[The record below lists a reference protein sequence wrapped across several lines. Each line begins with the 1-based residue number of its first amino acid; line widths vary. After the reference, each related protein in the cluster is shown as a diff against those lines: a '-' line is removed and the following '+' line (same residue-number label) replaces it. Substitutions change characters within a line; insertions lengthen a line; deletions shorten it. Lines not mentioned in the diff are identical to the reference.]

1 MCHDLLVI
9 YMDFKLWEGRLITVI
24 LAGHVHGYEAQRNAA
39 LSGYFE
45 EAVRKV
51 PHRWQDFRLSTVVSH
66 AEIYS
71 SVSGFTLFFAL
82 MNKIIFLMM
91 MVLADDLSV
100 IVSLVPCHMCCWQ
113 YHPDH
118 ERLEI
123 KTGDLGLLRSL
134 RMSCILAYRFG
145 SCHYNISMVS
155 LGPNS

>member
-1 MCHDLLVI
+1 
-9 YMDFKLWEGRLITVI
+9 
-24 LAGHVHGYEAQRNAA
+24 
-39 LSGYFE
+39 
-45 EAVRKV
+45 
-51 PHRWQDFRLSTVVSH
+51 
-66 AEIYS
+66 
-71 SVSGFTLFFAL
+71 
-82 MNKIIFLMM
+82 

-100 IVSLVPCHMCCWQ
+100 IVSLFPCHMCCWQ

-155 LGPNS
+155 LGPNSLLLYLYELNLNSFNIGLMVSNGTCKSQYCGWILTLPLFGWSHFCTALNLYITKLPLENKGVTKTAIPVVLL